1 MHCILID
8 PILYAI
14 RYESFLPPG
23 LFNPGFFNGA
33 ADVGYQLLRQVY
45 SDDLPNLLL
54 FK

>member
-14 RYESFLPPG
+14 RYDGFLPPE

-33 ADVGYQLLRQVY
+33 AGVGYQLLRLVY

-54 FK
+54 F